1 MGGRRAV
8 KNKKWLYLR
17 KIFFAKQGIFDD
29 LDDETPWLPVAAP
42 VAEVSEIQCG
52 PHPQF
57 L

>member
-1 MGGRRAV
+1 V